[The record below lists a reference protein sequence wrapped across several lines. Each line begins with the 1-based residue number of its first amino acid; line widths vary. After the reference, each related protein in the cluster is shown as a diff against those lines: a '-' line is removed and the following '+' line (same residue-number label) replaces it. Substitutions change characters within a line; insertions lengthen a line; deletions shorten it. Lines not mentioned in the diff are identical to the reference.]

1 MARMGHDDMWVAS
14 IYQRATSE
22 ADRLIADRLSSLL
35 DRYRPSGDEDDEGPT
50 GALVPTG

>member
-1 MARMGHDDMWVAS
+1 MERTGHDDMRAAL
-14 IYQRATSE
+14 ICQRATSE

-35 DRYRPSGDEDDEGPT
+35 DEHRPSGDEDGPT